1 MKTLFSIQ
9 PMSFGT
15 LARMCQGELYQGS
28 LGEVSVMGIC
38 TDSREAGPQVAFAA
52 LRGERVDGHNYIA
65 QALENGCRCIIC
77 EHRNEQIAASQATA
91 IVVKDTEL
99 ALSKLAYAYRLQN
112 LRRVRTVA
120 VTGSVGKTTT
130 KDMIHAAFSVAKR
143 TYKTPGNHNS
153 LIGMPLSVLET
164 PVDSEWTV
172 LEMGM
177 SGFGEIERLSILA
190 EPDIAVITNIGS
202 SHLEMLGSRE
212 NICRAKLEILCGLR
226 EGGYLILNGDEPLLR
241 KIGGKSYHTVYVS
254 LADEKA
260 DFFANNI
267 RVEQDCTRF
276 DAVCQGRKMRD
287 LCIRVLGRHHVY
299 AALYTLAAATIIG
312 MSEAQIR
319 EGLLRFAP
327 EGMRQR
333 VCQMSG
339 ITVIEDCYNAS
350 PESMIAAIDVLD
362 AYSRQSERRSVAV
375 LGDMLELGQESPA
388 LHRSVGAHLAARGID
403 LLFTVGSNANQ
414 IAIGARQKGMSSS
427 HMHRNMDVQDLEK
440 TADLLVQNLRRGDIV
455 LFKASRSVG
464 AERIVELL
472 RERMAGRDFAG

>member
-1 MKTLFSIQ
+1 MKIHFSIQ

-28 LGEVSVMGIC
+28 LGEVAVTGIC
-38 TDSREAGPQVAFAA
+38 TDSREAGPLVAFAA
-52 LRGERVDGHNYIA
+52 LRGERVDGHDYIA

-77 EHRNEQIAASQATA
+77 EHRNELLAASDATA

-99 ALSKLAYAYRLQN
+99 ALSKLAYAYRVQN
-112 LRRVRTVA
+112 LSRVHTVA

-164 PVDSEWTV
+164 PADSEWTV

-190 EPDIAVITNIGS
+190 EPDIAVITTIGT

-226 EGGYLILNGDEPLLR
+226 EGGYLILNGDEPLLQN
-241 KIGGKSYHTVYVS
+241 IGGKSYHTVYVS
-254 LADEKA
+254 LSNEKA
-260 DFFANNI
+260 DFFAKNI

-276 DAVCQGRKMRD
+276 DAVCRGRKMKD
-287 LCIRVLGRHHVY
+287 LCIRVLGKHHVY
-299 AALYTLAAATIIG
+299 AALYTIAASTLIG
-312 MSEAQIR
+312 MSEEEIR

-333 VCQMSG
+333 VCSFGG

-362 AYSRQSERRSVAV
+362 AYSRQSGRRSVAV
-375 LGDMLELGQESPA
+375 LGDMLELGHESPA
-388 LHRSVGAHLAARGID
+388 LHRSVGVHLVERGID
-403 LLFTVGSNANQ
+403 LLFTVGKGGNQ
-414 IAIGARQKGMSSS
+414 IAIGARQKGMSSAAI
-427 HMHRNMDVQDLEK
+427 HRNPDVKDLDK
-440 TADLLVQNLRRGDIV
+440 TADSLLQNLRRGDIV
-455 LFKASRSVG
+455 LFKASRAVG
-464 AERIVELL
+464 AEKIIELL
-472 RERMAGRDFAG
+472 RERMENCEIAG